1 MKAVGIIPARL
12 HSTRFPRKILHLI
25 NGIPMVVHVYNQAR
39 KAKSL
44 SDVIVAIDDVETEDV
59 LKSLNVKNIMTAK
72 KHASGTDR
80 AAEAAKD
87 MDADIIVNIQGDEPF
102 LDPNMID
109 ELVSALAGGKVEMA
123 TAAST
128 ILEPADVYNSNVVKV
143 LLNRQGRA
151 RSFSRKPQLETLG
164 GYYRHIGI
172 YAFKKEKM
180 MEFAALP
187 PSHNEKYYKLEQL
200 RALDNGIP
208 IKVVLTRYPYKG
220 VDSIEDLQQFK
231 GNHDSL

>member
-12 HSTRFPRKILHLI
+12 NSSRFPRKILYPI
-25 NGIPMVVHVYNQAR
+25 KGIPMVVHVYNQAR

-44 SDVIVAIDDVETEDV
+44 TDVLIAIDDLETEDI
-59 LKSLNVKNIMTAK
+59 LKPMKVKTVMTAK
-72 KHASGTDR
+72 EHASGTDR
-80 AAEAAKD
+80 AAEAAENI
-87 MDADIIVNIQGDEPF
+87 DADIIVNIQGDEPF
-102 LDPNMID
+102 LDPSLID
-109 ELVSALAGGKVEMA
+109 KLVSALADGKVEMA

-128 ILEPADVYNSNVVKV
+128 IFEPGDVYNSNVVKV
-143 LLNRQGRA
+143 LLNNQGQA
-151 RSFSRKPQLETLG
+151 RSFSREPRPQALG

-187 PSHNEKYYKLEQL
+187 PSDNEKYYKLEQL

-231 GNHDSL
+231 GYHESS